1 MFTLL
6 WWLVLI
12 MGRNLDFWYENFLKL
27 TWIFINMQAKN
38 CYFTNFSVTLVQMS
52 QSSKLSAYLRYR
64 KAVVFLWQIEVTP
77 VIRKIK
83 GYRCI
88 DSKLL
93 INWKWID
100 FSSWTCIVF
109 WMLNICKQRPI
120 SVCKYCKTGFYV
132 GLGIIFYWWNKSTV
146 QFQTRNVLHVY
157 QALYV
162 AVRLIS
168 PLRSDQWLDLKL
180 HLYMGGLIRLL
191 YHTLLMTST
200 QGGVRFLHG
209 YLYRRFRTNEKKKQ
223 SDGPSFWWQNY
234 KC

>member
-1 MFTLL
+1 M
-6 WWLVLI
+6 I
-12 MGRNLDFWYENFLKL
+12 FL
-27 TWIFINMQAKN
+27 A
-38 CYFTNFSVTLVQMS
+38 
-52 QSSKLSAYLRYR
+52 
-64 KAVVFLWQIEVTP
+64 EP
-77 VIRKIK
+77 
-83 GYRCI
+83 
-88 DSKLL
+88 
-93 INWKWID
+93 
-100 FSSWTCIVF
+100 CIVF

-180 HLYMGGLIRLL
+180 HLYMGGLLRLL

-209 YLYRRFRTNEKKKQ
+209 YLYRRFRTNEKKNRVTDLA
-223 SDGPSFWWQNY
+223 SDGKTTNANQSIAAMNSQWPLDPLGISGITSASG
-234 KC
+234 